1 MDTTAS
7 YSAAC
12 KIAKLRVGCTVAGCA
27 PGVPRIDISSRF
39 QSTTDCPEPGAKAT
53 DAGGPA
59 TPRPAA
65 ATKAATFPFLRIL
78 MTPREMDSVGA
89 TGQQSPKP
97 RRRRATY

>member
-1 MDTTAS
+1 MDTTES
-7 YSAAC
+7 YSAAA
-12 KIAKLRVGCTVAGCA
+12 KMAKLRVGCTAAGCA

-39 QSTTDCPEPGAKAT
+39 QSATDCPEPGDKAT

-59 TPRPAA
+59 KSRPAA

-78 MTPREMDSVGA
+78 MTPREMDSAGA
-89 TGQQSPKP
+89 TGQQRPEP

>member
-12 KIAKLRVGCTVAGCA
+12 KIAKLRVGCTAAGCA

-39 QSTTDCPEPGAKAT
+39 QSATDLPEPGDKAT

-59 TPRPAA
+59 APRPVAAAADAAGTATPAATAAA
-65 ATKAATFPFLRIL
+65 ATKTAAFRVLRI
-78 MTPREMDSVGA
+78 PHDS
-89 TGQQSPKP
+89 P
-97 RRRRATY
+97 